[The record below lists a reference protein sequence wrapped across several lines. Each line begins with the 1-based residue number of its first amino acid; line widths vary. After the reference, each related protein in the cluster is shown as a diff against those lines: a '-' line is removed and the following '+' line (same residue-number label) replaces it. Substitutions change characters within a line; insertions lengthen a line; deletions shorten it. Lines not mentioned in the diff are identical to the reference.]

1 MAAQRCSG
9 QVSLSVILVCDGSYP
24 LLGMSDALRKELTGT
39 GVKVTNILPGVCNTP
54 MFVRGAEQGMEKKE
68 VEELGAKLIQ
78 PEDVGL
84 IVWDAVG
91 KPER

>member
-1 MAAQRCSG
+1 
-9 QVSLSVILVCDGSYP
+9 
-24 LLGMSDALRKELTGT
+24 MSDALRKELTGT

-54 MFVRGAEQGMEKKE
+54 MFVKGALQGLERKE
-68 VEELGAKLIQ
+68 VEELGSKLLQ

-84 IVWDAVG
+84 IVWEAVN